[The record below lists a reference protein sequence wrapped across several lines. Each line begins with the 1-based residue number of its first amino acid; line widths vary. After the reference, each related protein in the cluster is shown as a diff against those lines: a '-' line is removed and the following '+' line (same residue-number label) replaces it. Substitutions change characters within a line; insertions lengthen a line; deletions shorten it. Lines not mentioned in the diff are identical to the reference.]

1 MSQHSSIQQLTARP
15 WLPPLSI
22 ASIIGVVLFLLYIGS
37 AVVSFISDIRMPL
50 WMGDAHT
57 LPNEDEAE
65 YCRNTW
71 RRGSHDRRQRLY
83 VQPHGDV
90 SQQFTTLAMAQN
102 AAARLDASLVVV
114 WSGQDQF
121 DSVPDDSW
129 DDAFRASD
137 VTPGCFPGQTRSRR
151 RAKCYVQDVRSGDDW
166 EEFVSWVHRKKT
178 EEHLCVSSLVS
189 LSDMPAESSKNK
201 DTPWTYYEKLRP
213 SDSIER
219 ALDAFQKENDW
230 DASWGYW
237 VGIDVAAQYGKR
249 PDDIVDSVMYQFK
262 NVQRGEKDK
271 DGLRVLLMV
280 EDKEVEAM
288 LFDRLVFE
296 FPQLASSKRLVSADA
311 VLNKT
316 SLRRN
321 QKVSKVWLESL
332 CHVVVTMGG
341 FEECS
346 AASRLQ
352 GNSLDYCVTVNNQ

>member
-1 MSQHSSIQQLTARP
+1 MREGSIQQLTARP

-50 WMGDAHT
+50 WMGDAQS
-57 LPNEDEAE
+57 EDDAE

-71 RRGSHDRRQRLY
+71 RRGSHDRRRRLY

-90 SQQFTTLAMAQN
+90 SQQFTTLAMAQD

-114 WSGQDQF
+114 WSGQDRY
-121 DSVPDDSW
+121 DNVPEDSW
-129 DDAFRASD
+129 DDAFQPSD

-151 RAKCYVQDVRSGDDW
+151 RAKCYVQDMRSGDDW
-166 EEFVSWVHRKKT
+166 EEFVSWVHREGER

-189 LSDMPAESSKNK
+189 LSDMPTESSEKK
-201 DTPWTYYEKLRP
+201 HTPWTYYEKLRP

-219 ALDAFQKENDW
+219 ALDVFQKENDW

-237 VGIDVAAQYGKR
+237 VGIDVAAQHGKR
-249 PDDIVDSVMYQFK
+249 PDDVVDSVMYQFK
-262 NVQRGEKDK
+262 NVERGQKDK
-271 DGLRVLLMV
+271 DGFRVLLMV
-280 EDKEVEAM
+280 EDKDVEAM

-311 VLNKT
+311 VLTKT
-316 SLRRN
+316 SLQRN

-332 CHVVVTMGG
+332 CNVVVTMGG

-346 AASRLQ
+346 AATYLH
-352 GNSLDYCVTVNNQ
+352 GNSLDYCVTVNDQS

>member
-22 ASIIGVVLFLLYIGS
+22 ASIIGVILFLLYIGS

-50 WMGDAHT
+50 WMGDAQS
-57 LPNEDEAE
+57 EDEAE

-129 DDAFRASD
+129 DDVFQASD

-166 EEFVSWVHRKKT
+166 EEFVSWVH
-178 EEHLCVSSLVS
+178 L
-189 LSDMPAESSKNK
+189 SKNK

-219 ALDAFQKENDW
+219 ALDGFQKENDW

-280 EDKEVEAM
+280 EDKDVEAM

-332 CHVVVTMGG
+332 CNVVVTLGG